1 MALRP
6 LSKREHSFLEWEWPT
21 VQEQEEAM
29 AESKLLKDEKWLG
42 YLVIAFLIVSHQ
54 TGINA
59 LFKAMCV
66 FPNSFFTGRCPQA
79 KTSLSRPTLD
89 HTSDI

>member
-29 AESKLLKDEKWLG
+29 AESELLEDEKWLG
-42 YLVIAFLIVSHQ
+42 YLVIAFLIISHQ

-59 LFKAMCV
+59 LGI

-79 KTSLSRPTLD
+79 KNISQ
-89 HTSDI
+89 